1 MLATTIDF
9 NLALQGVKILLQ
21 AKYQIHVLVQY
32 LGQSTRTLIPFTLT
46 KVCSLSG
53 ANILCKRGMF

>member
-21 AKYQIHVLVQY
+21 AKYQIHVLKY
-32 LGQSTRTLIPFTLT
+32 LGQSNRTMIPFTLT

-53 ANILCKRGMF
+53 AKYSL